1 VKQNTLW
8 PPQQC
13 VKESGLLRLLAEF
26 KGEEEAR
33 PFTLKIDNKS
43 VIQLSRN
50 PVFHERKKHIDTRYH
65 FMRQCVEEGRLTEE
79 QVNTNNQLADIL
91 TKSLG
96 RDQYVELWTRIGIVK
111 VNQPGQA

>member
-26 KGEEEAR
+26 KEEEEAR

-43 VIQLSRN
+43 AIQLSRN
-50 PVFHERKKHIDTRYH
+50 PVFHERNKHIDTRYH

-96 RDQYVELWTRIGIVK
+96 
-111 VNQPGQA
+111 